1 MTQTLKNPTHPLA
14 RLTTDN
20 KAHLR
25 PASSYEN
32 NQPRRGRVTALGNV
46 EHNDHME
53 ARAAARGSPLDT
65 GLYFDTKEVR
75 ADTVKSR
82 NQSPG
87 HASNVSSALAAQR
100 VSLFCFFSCPLDKAS
115 RKSRYNIKKKRNT
128 LHSRRTLLSLSLSL
142 SSFSSRLP

>member
-1 MTQTLKNPTHPLA
+1 MKSTQFEFPQRPALKKQKKKTYCSEDAFVHAVANAIHMTQTLKNPTHQLA
-14 RLTTDN
+14 RVTADN
-20 KAHLR
+20 TAHFR
-25 PASSYEN
+25 STSSYEN
-32 NQPRRGRVTALGNV
+32 NQPHRGRVTALDKA

-87 HASNVSSALAAQR
+87 HTRNVISALTAQR
-100 VSLFCFFSCPLDKAS
+100 VFFVFLVQ
-115 RKSRYNIKKKRNT
+115 
-128 LHSRRTLLSLSLSL
+128 
-142 SSFSSRLP
+142 LPS